1 MRCQLAA
8 LAIVGALGACRTA
21 LVDEH
26 NDAQAMRAAILRMTP
41 LGSAT
46 SDAAS
51 RLRVEGFTC
60 GSVVEGSFDGDSL
73 QYVGCQASSSAR
85 GLVVRR
91 WHVALVD
98 SSAVLTGV
106 RVSTGLVG
114 P

>member
-1 MRCQLAA
+1 MPKH
-8 LAIVGALGACRTA
+8 
-21 LVDEH
+21 E
-26 NDAQAMRAAILRMTP
+26 DAQAMRASVLRMTP

-46 SDAAS
+46 SDAAG
-51 RLRVEGFTC
+51 RLRAEGFTC
-60 GSVVEGSFDGDSL
+60 SSVVEGSFGGDSL
-73 QYVGCQASSSAR
+73 RYVGCQASSSSR